1 MQQLQHGMRYGLVA
15 LVVLV
20 IGALTL
26 AQSGDATRQNPI
38 ILETNGVLQV
48 GDDGLLGERIVWVA
62 VLRNTGATITDDLRL
77 TSTIRDELAIDSVI
91 ASTGTPVVDGQTVRV
106 PLDGLAADEQVT
118 VRITTT
124 VRAANTIVNQTMC
137 LQRVGVP
144 DQCATSST
152 IPTTPVNQLP
162 ATGENPR
169 WRDTLIVA
177 GLLLAAVALYR
188 ALQMGAILDADYR

>member
-1 MQQLQHGMRYGLVA
+1 MRQLQHGMRYGLVS
-15 LVVLV
+15 LIVLL
-20 IGALTL
+20 ISTLAL
-26 AQSGDATRQNPI
+26 AQSGDETRQNPI
-38 ILETNGVLQV
+38 TLETNGVLQV

-62 VLRNTGATITDDLRL
+62 VLRNTGTTITDDLRL

-91 ASTGTPVVDGQTVRV
+91 VSTGTPVVDGQTVRV

-137 LQRVGVP
+137 LQRAGAP

-169 WRDTLIVA
+169 WRDALIVA

-188 ALQMGAILDADYR
+188 ALQMGVILDADYR